1 MKPPGNPPEPRY
13 VTVACEHC
21 EGGIEFDACQ
31 LEGDKTRV
39 VECPHCHQQTQLYL
53 NLATF
58 AAPKNQT
65 TPPEKQPR
73 LIACDDCGTSI
84 SRDAAFCPN
93 CGKFHV
99 WKAAGSVCF
108 AMGVFSL
115 VGWGILKLIDLI
127 FGNG

>member
-1 MKPPGNPPEPRY
+1 MIAECKCQN
-13 VTVACEHC
+13 C
-21 EGGIEFDACQ
+21 GGSIEFDADS
-31 LEGDKTRV
+31 LDRSGATSHRV
-39 VECPHCHQQTQLYL
+39 LGQMVECPHCHQQTQLYL